1 MIMERFLPES
11 MYWLADDGRAYSGPK
26 QQPVENTDEDYLAY
40 VSEGRIV
47 RPWPRDIDGNQ
58 TTSALQDVL
67 TPYGMFADLAGYAAD
82 VRWRKEV
89 GGIVVGGVPVATD
102 DRSKL
107 LIAGARIKADAKPEF
122 TTKFKAADG
131 SRILIGAATVI
142 AISDA
147 VADHVDSC
155 FETEDAVLAA
165 IDAGTIT
172 TREHIDVAFAE

>member
-1 MIMERFLPES
+1 MDEIFFPES
-11 MYWLADDGRAYSGPK
+11 MYWLADDGRVYSGPK

-47 RPWPRDIDGNQ
+47 RPWPRDITGEQ
-58 TTSALQDVL
+58 TTDALQDVL

-82 VRWRKEV
+82 IRWRKEV

-107 LIAGARIKADAKPEF
+107 LIAGARIKADANPEF
-122 TTKFKAADG
+122 TTKWKSDSGFV
-131 SRILIGAATVI
+131 LIDAATII

-147 VADHVDSC
+147 VLAHVDSC
-155 FETEDAVLAA
+155 FDTENEVMAA

-172 TREHIDVAFAE
+172 TREQIDAALAE